1 MHGSTNHPGSD
12 VMIRSKESGE
22 VVAEYQLKAG
32 SNEQVVR
39 EHFEKY
45 PDTPVLATE
54 EIAGRV
60 DGSGSSGIRNDE
72 ITDEITDEMNGFI
85 DDIAENT
92 LGSRALDSGEMAGLV
107 AAGREAIEVLTGERK
122 VGEAGINVIKA
133 GSVATITT
141 AAVAFLFS

>member
-72 ITDEITDEMNGFI
+72 ITDEMNGFI